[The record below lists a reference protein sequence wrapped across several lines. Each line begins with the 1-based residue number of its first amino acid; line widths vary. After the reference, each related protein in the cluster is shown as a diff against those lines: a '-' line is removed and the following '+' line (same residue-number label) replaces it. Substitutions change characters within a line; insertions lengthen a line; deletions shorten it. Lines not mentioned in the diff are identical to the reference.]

1 MAFIKRFSFAISILI
16 GIALLMFLGTIGI
29 KSLGDQLVKDSHG
42 AINPKEV
49 SQGLK

>member
-16 GIALLMFLGTIGI
+16 GIALLMLLGTMGI
-29 KSLGDQLVKDSHG
+29 KKLGEQLVEDSHG

-49 SQGLK
+49 NKGLK

>member
-16 GIALLMFLGTIGI
+16 TIGVLMFLGTLGI
-29 KSLGDQLVKDSHG
+29 KKIGDQLVEDSHG

-49 SQGLK
+49 NKGLK